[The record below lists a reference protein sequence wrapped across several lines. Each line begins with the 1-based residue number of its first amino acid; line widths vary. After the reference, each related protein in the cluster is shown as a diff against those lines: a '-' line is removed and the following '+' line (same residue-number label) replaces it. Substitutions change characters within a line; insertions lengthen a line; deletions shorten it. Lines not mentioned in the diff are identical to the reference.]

1 MSNVLKLDA
10 IREETVRRFSPLP
23 VELSDGSVVE
33 LKPLLKLGEK
43 AREEILAVVDEIK
56 DIEEPEDDE
65 DQEAVEAY
73 VEAVVDKVAKVLK
86 LVANKPKRLLAELD
100 HEDPQVKVTLH
111 TQLITSWI
119 RRTQLGGSKALAG
132 LIDKHGEAIFAD
144 LLHYYRVD
152 LRDLFSDESKFSPR
166 MILALILWLPTD
178 SAFYASRQG
187 GPQYMG
193 WDPDRYAAVAAVN
206 ALLANNHIHAL
217 VNRDP
222 KKPKPKAPE
231 PFPTPGDYDNKHRPK
246 PGSFAAIA
254 ASMMAAQRRKKEL
267 LNG

>member
-1 MSNVLKLDA
+1 
-10 IREETVRRFSPLP
+10 
-23 VELSDGSVVE
+23 
-33 LKPLLKLGEK
+33 
-43 AREEILAVVDEIK
+43 
-56 DIEEPEDDE
+56 
-65 DQEAVEAY
+65 
-73 VEAVVDKVAKVLK
+73 
-86 LVANKPKRLLAELD
+86 
-100 HEDPQVKVTLH
+100 
-111 TQLITSWI
+111 
-119 RRTQLGGSKALAG
+119 
-132 LIDKHGEAIFAD
+132 
-144 LLHYYRVD
+144 
-152 LRDLFSDESKFSPR
+152 